1 MTDPTPRRSA
11 LFLVWIALPLL
22 AFVAW
27 NIWWPK
33 PGPPANVSS
42 PAVALPGWEP
52 QSAEDRLLDE
62 AVGLLNRQGA
72 GAHRLLGPAA
82 VFDDQPVSEA
92 DADARQADFYLRHPK
107 TQITGIRRGEL
118 TRGKLVGAKGRYTLT
133 TKVEA
138 STPSLR
144 IRNEKGVVGSPSRLF
159 MINPAIVVE
168 LRDGKVHAVRA
179 ELNDG

>member
-1 MTDPTPRRSA
+1 MTDSSPRRSA
-11 LFLVWIALPLL
+11 WFLVWIALPLL

-27 NIWWPK
+27 NLWWPK
-33 PGPPANVSS
+33 PVPPGDVSR
-42 PAVALPGWEP
+42 PTMALPGWAP
-52 QSAEDRLLDE
+52 QSTEDRLLDE

-72 GAHRLLGPAA
+72 EAHRLLGPAA
-82 VFDDQPVSEA
+82 VFDHQPVSEA

-118 TRGKLVGAKGRYTLT
+118 TRGKLVPAKGRYTLA

-138 STPSLR
+138 STPPLR
-144 IRNEKGVVGSPSRLF
+144 IRNEKGVVESPSRLF
-159 MINPAIVVE
+159 MINPAVVVE